1 MILLMNCCV
10 KSHYLNQEAL
20 VMMSDGVIAKLPELI
35 ALQRYAQNVAYRP
48 DGYAVRSGNH
58 VSKVRGRGMDFSE
71 TRNYQAGDEIR
82 HMEWR
87 VTART
92 GRPHVKVYQEE
103 RERPVFIL
111 VDFNSSMY
119 FGTRVAFKSVVA
131 ARLAAI
137 IAWTAAKQGDRVGGF
152 VFSETSHHE
161 ISPRTRRA
169 GVLPLLAALSHYTQK
184 KLPKTT
190 SIAQNRSSTHAL
202 LRLRHVAKPGSII
215 VLISD
220 FYHLDTESE
229 HQLSRLAQHCD
240 VLAYHVCDPLEL
252 SPPAP
257 QQYAITDG
265 HDDLLLDTTLDAV
278 RFSYQFYAEQR
289 ITTLHNQCRR
299 LAIPY
304 MQLTQE
310 TDLSRL
316 VRQTFPR
323 KAHG

>member
-1 MILLMNCCV
+1 
-10 KSHYLNQEAL
+10 
-20 VMMSDGVIAKLPELI
+20 MMSDGVIAKLSELI

-48 DGYAVRSGNH
+48 DGYAVRTGNH

-111 VDFNSSMY
+111 VDFNPSMY

-152 VFSETSHHE
+152 VFSETTHHE
-161 ISPRTRRA
+161 ITPRTRRA
-169 GVLPLLAALSHYTQK
+169 GVLPLLAALSHYTK
-184 KLPKTT
+184 KMVSVMSSPPAFNSNESDEDMTETKKILPT
-190 SIAQNRSSTHAL
+190 QNRSLNHAL
-202 LRLRHVAKPGSII
+202 LRLRRVAKPGSII

-220 FYHLDTESE
+220 FYHLNSDNE
-229 HQLSRLAQHCD
+229 HQLSRLAQQCD

-265 HDDLLLDTTLDAV
+265 QDDLLLDTTLDAA
-278 RFSYQFYAEQR
+278 RFSYQFYCEQR

-299 LAIPY
+299 LAIPC